1 MCEITWT
8 LLSKSNESNPKAGMP
23 FHLWEPPDRRNS
35 YVECIYDP
43 LFPCFA
49 FQPSCPGIVPSQGS
63 DACVL
68 CIQRTLSQ
76 GAFCR
81 LRMNR
86 WSFCAWSKCSIF
98 TVDIF
103 GYRHGINT
111 FGRLIY
117 RLAWESIVMN
127 GSRFERFL
135 VPAPKHGG
143 FSLLASISATP
154 S

>member
-1 MCEITWT
+1 MLFYRFLET
-8 LLSKSNESNPKAGMP
+8 
-23 FHLWEPPDRRNS
+23 PDSRNS

-43 LFPCFA
+43 LFPCFV

-63 DACVL
+63 DASVL
-68 CIQRTLSQ
+68 CIRRTLSQ

-86 WSFCAWSKCSIF
+86 WSFYPWSKCSRF
-98 TVDIF
+98 TIDIF
-103 GYRHGINT
+103 DYRHGSNT

-117 RLAWESIVMN
+117 RLTRESIAMS

-135 VPAPKHGG
+135 VPASKHDD
-143 FSLLASISATP
+143 FSLLDFMSATP
-154 S
+154 F